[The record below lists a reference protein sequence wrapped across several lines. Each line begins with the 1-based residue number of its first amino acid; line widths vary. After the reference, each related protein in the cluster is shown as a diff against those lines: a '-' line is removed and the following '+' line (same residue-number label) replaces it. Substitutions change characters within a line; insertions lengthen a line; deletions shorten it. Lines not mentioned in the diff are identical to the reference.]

1 MRLLRLDPKTLAA
14 KNQLAERHKTNRF
27 LYHLKVLPLLRGN
40 VIFAA
45 ASLILMQK
53 CRPGLSL

>member
-1 MRLLRLDPKTLAA
+1 MRLLHLDLKTLAA
-14 KNQLAERHKTNRF
+14 KNQLVERRRTNRF
-27 LYHLKVLPLLRGN
+27 LYHSKVLPLLRGN

>member
-1 MRLLRLDPKTLAA
+1 MRLLRLDLKSLVA
-14 KNQLAERHKTNRF
+14 KNQVVERRKTNRF
-27 LYHLKVLPLLRGN
+27 LYHLKVLPLLQGN

-53 CRPGLSL
+53 CRPGLTL